1 MSAAHPTRCV
11 PNLAAK
17 PKGEKRLLL
26 ADEVAGLRDVAQ
38 LALRRPVDRG
48 FVVNT
53 HLQRDIW
60 ERVFRHLLKVRATPR
75 ERLPSA
81 KKSRH
86 VRAHLLCNAP
96 PTNQVNPAECSLVVT
111 EPLFNLPAL
120 MVCTAPLATPL
131 PKAAAT

>member
-26 ADEVAGLRDVAQ
+26 ADEVAGLRDVTQ

-81 KKSRH
+81 KTSRCSPP
-86 VRAHLLCNAP
+86 LLCAP
-96 PTNQVNPAECSLVVT
+96 YKPGQPGGVLPGGHRAAVQSAGADGVHSPARDTL
-111 EPLFNLPAL
+111 L
-120 MVCTAPLATPL
+120 
-131 PKAAAT
+131 KAAAT